1 MVNSVDSRGIGHW
14 LGNRCATESSA
25 WIQFQAV
32 LHRLSGSELHNRRGT
47 GLSSL
52 RHWGHSLSR
61 AAERGCRTVVLAAL
75 LGPALGACAVGPT
88 YVRAPTTVPDQFKE
102 LKGWKVAAP
111 TDALDRGAW
120 WSVFKD
126 KRLDELAQQ
135 VEISNENVKA
145 AAAAYDQARAIV
157 RQAQASLFPT
167 LTGGYTA
174 TRSYQGPGV
183 TATNGGQLGVSSY
196 TTVYNPQAAG
206 SWSPDVWGKVRRQIE
221 SNVAAAQVSA
231 ADLANAKL
239 SAQAMLAVAYF
250 NLSTTDS
257 LRSLLV
263 RTIDDYKR
271 TLKIVRNQVNSG
283 AVSRIEEDAVLTQLY
298 NTQALATNTDLQRA
312 QFEHAIAVLIG
323 RPPADLTVARRALA
337 ENIPNV
343 PVTVPS
349 VLLERRPD
357 VASAERRMQ
366 EQNALI
372 GVAVAGYYP
381 NITLSG
387 AIGLSGG
394 VPLPF
399 NVANTVWSLGATASD
414 TLFDGGLR
422 GAQVDAARAVYWQ
435 SVANYRQTVL
445 SAFQQVEDQLAAV
458 RILRQQLKQANDAVG
473 AARRTVANYM
483 NQYRTGVVDLTTL
496 IYAQQTLLSSEQS
509 ALAVR
514 QSLFIASVTLI
525 EALGGDW
532 DVSLLP
538 TEGEL
543 KKGFSLLPQ
552 IY

>member
-1 MVNSVDSRGIGHW
+1 
-14 LGNRCATESSA
+14 
-25 WIQFQAV
+25 
-32 LHRLSGSELHNRRGT
+32 
-47 GLSSL
+47 
-52 RHWGHSLSR
+52 
-61 AAERGCRTVVLAAL
+61 VVLAAL
-75 LGPALGACAVGPT
+75 LGPILAACAVGPN
-88 YVRAPTTVPDQFKE
+88 YDRAPVAVPDQYKE

-111 TDALDRGAW
+111 NDALDRGAW

-145 AAAAYDQARAIV
+145 AAAAYEQARAIV
-157 RQAQASLFPT
+157 REAQSSLYPT
-167 LTGGYTA
+167 LNGGYSA

-183 TATNGGQLGVSSY
+183 STSTGGQLGVSTY
-196 TTVYNPQAAG
+196 TTIYNPQAAG

-257 LRSLLV
+257 LRSLLD

-271 TLKIVRNQVNSG
+271 TLKIIRNQVTTG
-283 AVSRIEEDAVLTQLY
+283 AVSRVEEDAVLTQLY
-298 NTQALATNTDLQRA
+298 NTQALATHTDLQRA

-323 RPPADLTVARRALA
+323 RPPADLTVARRSLA
-337 ENIPNV
+337 ENIPKV

-357 VASAERRMQ
+357 VAAAERQMQ

-381 NITLSG
+381 NITLGG

-399 NVANTVWSLGATASD
+399 NVANAVWSLGATASD
-414 TLFDGGLR
+414 TLFDGGMR
-422 GAQVDAARAVYWQ
+422 GAQVDAARAGYWQ
-435 SVANYRQTVL
+435 SVAKYRQTVL
-445 SAFQQVEDQLAAV
+445 TAFQQVEDQLAAV
-458 RILRQQLKQANDAVG
+458 RILRQQLKQANDAVS

-496 IYAQQTLLSSEQS
+496 IYAQSNLLSSAQS

-525 EALGGDW
+525 EALGGGW

-543 KKGFSLLPQ
+543 KNGFSLLPQ

>member
-1 MVNSVDSRGIGHW
+1 
-14 LGNRCATESSA
+14 
-25 WIQFQAV
+25 
-32 LHRLSGSELHNRRGT
+32 
-47 GLSSL
+47 
-52 RHWGHSLSR
+52 
-61 AAERGCRTVVLAAL
+61 
-75 LGPALGACAVGPT
+75 
-88 YVRAPTTVPDQFKE
+88 
-102 LKGWKVAAP
+102 
-111 TDALDRGAW
+111 
-120 WSVFKD
+120 
-126 KRLDELAQQ
+126 
-135 VEISNENVKA
+135 
-145 AAAAYDQARAIV
+145 
-157 RQAQASLFPT
+157 
-167 LTGGYTA
+167 
-174 TRSYQGPGV
+174 
-183 TATNGGQLGVSSY
+183 
-196 TTVYNPQAAG
+196 
-206 SWSPDVWGKVRRQIE
+206 
-221 SNVAAAQVSA
+221 
-231 ADLANAKL
+231 
-239 SAQAMLAVAYF
+239 
-250 NLSTTDS
+250 
-257 LRSLLV
+257 
-263 RTIDDYKR
+263 
-271 TLKIVRNQVNSG
+271 
-283 AVSRIEEDAVLTQLY
+283 
-298 NTQALATNTDLQRA
+298 
-312 QFEHAIAVLIG
+312 
-323 RPPADLTVARRALA
+323 
-337 ENIPNV
+337 
-343 PVTVPS
+343 

-458 RILRQQLKQANDAVG
+458 RILRQQLKQANDAVS

-496 IYAQQTLLSSEQS
+496 IYAQSNLLSSAQS

-543 KKGFSLLPQ
+543 KKGFSLLP
-552 IY
+552 

>member
-1 MVNSVDSRGIGHW
+1 
-14 LGNRCATESSA
+14 
-25 WIQFQAV
+25 
-32 LHRLSGSELHNRRGT
+32 
-47 GLSSL
+47 
-52 RHWGHSLSR
+52 
-61 AAERGCRTVVLAAL
+61 
-75 LGPALGACAVGPT
+75 
-88 YVRAPTTVPDQFKE
+88 
-102 LKGWKVAAP
+102 
-111 TDALDRGAW
+111 
-120 WSVFKD
+120 
-126 KRLDELAQQ
+126 
-135 VEISNENVKA
+135 
-145 AAAAYDQARAIV
+145 
-157 RQAQASLFPT
+157 
-167 LTGGYTA
+167 
-174 TRSYQGPGV
+174 
-183 TATNGGQLGVSSY
+183 
-196 TTVYNPQAAG
+196 
-206 SWSPDVWGKVRRQIE
+206 
-221 SNVAAAQVSA
+221 
-231 ADLANAKL
+231 
-239 SAQAMLAVAYF
+239 MLAVAYF

-257 LRSLLV
+257 LRSLLD

-414 TLFDGGLR
+414 TLFDGGMR

-458 RILRQQLKQANDAVG
+458 RILRQQLKQANDAVS

-496 IYAQQTLLSSEQS
+496 IYAQSNLLSSAQS

-525 EALGGDW
+525 EALGGGW

-543 KKGFSLLPQ
+543 KNGFSLLPQ
-552 IY
+552 KY